1 MKLNEFIE
9 VQELD
14 EGAKRQMKRVG
25 NNIKKR
31 YRCPSGKK
39 KGKLVKSPAD
49 CAKRKDPK
57 KVRRGKKVMRSKK
70 GIIARKSQITKRK
83 AISKLIQR
91 MNNRLAGKK
100 NR

>member
-1 MKLNEFIE
+1 MKLNDLIE
-9 VQELD
+9 IQELD

-25 NNIKKR
+25 ARLKKL

-39 KGKLVKSPAD
+39 KGRLVKSPAD

-70 GIIARKSQITKRK
+70 GIIARKSQISKRK
-83 AISKLIQR
+83 AISKLIKR
-91 MNNRLAGKK
+91 MNTRLAGKK
-100 NR
+100 TK